1 MGMVAGSNPAS
12 GRHTKWPRTSYAR
25 PLCITQS
32 DLPIAFALLQVNDES
47 TSREGATMKIS
58 SIISGKRVE
67 TISASAS
74 IHDLVNTLNSHHI
87 GALVVSSDGKRID
100 GIVSERDVVRA
111 MPGKLDQL
119 IGMHVRDIMTV
130 EVHTCTPDTT
140 VAELMKM
147 MTEHRIRHVP
157 VVDAEGALIS
167 IVSIGDV
174 VKNRVGEME
183 SENQALRDY
192 VATGR

>member
-1 MGMVAGSNPAS
+1 MGSNPTS
-12 GRHTKWPRTSYAR
+12 GTHTSGLTVRR
-25 PLCITQS
+25 VGPLCVTPS
-32 DLPIAFALLQVNDES
+32 VLPIAFVLAQVHDQS
-47 TSREGATMKIS
+47 TSSEGKPMKIGS
-58 SIISGKRVE
+58 VISGKRVE

-74 IHDLVNTLNSHHI
+74 IHDLVNTLNAHHI

-130 EVHTCTPDTT
+130 EVHTCTSEFT
-140 VAELMKM
+140 VAELMLM

-157 VVDAEGALIS
+157 VVDAAGNLIS
-167 IVSIGDV
+167 IISIGDV
-174 VKNRVGEME
+174 VKNRVSEME

-192 VATGR
+192 VNTAS

>member
-1 MGMVAGSNPAS
+1 MVAGSIPAS
-12 GRHTKWPRTSYAR
+12 GTHTKWPRASYVR

-32 DLPIAFALLQVNDES
+32 DLPIAFAQPQVNDVS

-87 GALVVSSDGKRID
+87 GALVVSSYGKRID

-192 VATGR
+192 VATRR